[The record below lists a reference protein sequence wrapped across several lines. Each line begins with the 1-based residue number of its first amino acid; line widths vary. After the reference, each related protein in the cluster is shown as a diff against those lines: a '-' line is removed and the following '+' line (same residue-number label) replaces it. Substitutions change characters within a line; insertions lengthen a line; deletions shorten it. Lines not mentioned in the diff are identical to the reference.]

1 MSDIFKFASGLPDC
15 CTSNPDHYKVVAEIP
30 GARLVEMELKP
41 GEADKEHDHPEHSM
55 YVVEGA
61 KLELSPPPG
70 ATEGSAEVELPAGAA
85 PTLAASEPPVPCDEH
100 AARSSAPPPYHGHA
114 GA

>member
-55 YVVEGA
+55 YVVQGA
-61 KLELSPPPG
+61 KMKLTPPPG
-70 ATEGSAEVELPAGAA
+70 ATEGSAELELPTGAA
-85 PTLAASEPPVPCDEH
+85 PVIPAGKHVVENVGTTTAKIVFVEP
-100 AARSSAPPPYHGHA
+100 
-114 GA
+114 